1 VRIVVGGQDVL
12 GPSRERGVVFQEH
25 ALFPWYTVHQNISFG
40 LEMKGLTRQERERL
54 VRYYIDLVGL
64 TGFEQ
69 KYPRE
74 LSGGMK
80 QRAGIARSLA
90 PDPRILLMDEP
101 FASLDYQNRIL
112 MQDELLRIW
121 GRETKTVVF
130 VTHNIEEAVKLS
142 DRVLVLT
149 CRPGR
154 VHEVVCVGLP
164 RPRDE
169 ADPEFVRLKVQI
181 TRELQE
187 ELAQEQRRGVS

>member
-1 VRIVVGGQDVL
+1 MICTD
-12 GPSRERGVVFQEH
+12 SRARFRT
-25 ALFPWYTVHQNISFG
+25 ALPI
-40 LEMKGLTRQERERL
+40 TRQEREQL
-54 VRYYIDLVGL
+54 VSYYIDLVGL
-64 TGFEQ
+64 NGFER

-80 QRAGIARSLA
+80 QRVGIARSLA

-101 FASLDYQNRIL
+101 FASLDYQNRLL

-130 VTHNIEEAVKLS
+130 VTHNIEEAIKLS

-149 CRPGR
+149 RQPGR
-154 VHEVVCVGLP
+154 VREIVSVGLP

-169 ADPEFVRLKVQI
+169 ADPEFVRLKLQI
-181 TRELQE
+181 TRELQK
-187 ELAQEQRRGVS
+187 ELAQEQ